1 MSCHQ
6 EERTEAAK
14 TRGMFSER
22 DQCGSIENHSD
33 GSFCWAHGTSTLG
46 LPSTPALPADPIP
59 VTRNSIKPI
68 ELRKTP
74 RGATNSICQ
83 LNLLSARANG
93 GERRVP
99 D

>member
-1 MSCHQ
+1 MARLKTVQ
-6 EERTEAAK
+6 TAASAGL
-14 TRGMFSER
+14 T
-22 DQCGSIENHSD
+22 
-33 GSFCWAHGTSTLG
+33 GTSTAD

-59 VTRNSIKPI
+59 VIKNSIKQI

-74 RGATNSICQ
+74 RGAINSICQ